1 MNVIDIHTHG
11 IGGFDTRTSHPEDI
25 LRMAEIQ
32 ASLGVTAI
40 IPAIYPDTIEIMRE
54 NMTAVR
60 KAMEVQKSEDAAGS
74 AGLQGRRKYAAI
86 LGVHL
91 EGPFLNSAKCGALK
105 SSSFI

>member
-54 NMTAVR
+54 NMTAVNQKMQQAAPAF
-60 KAMEVQKSEDAAGS
+60 KAGVNTLISWVSILKVHFLILPNAA
-74 AGLQGRRKYAAI
+74 
-86 LGVHL
+86 H
-91 EGPFLNSAKCGALK
+91 
-105 SSSFI
+105 